1 MSLKKIIRKIRK
13 PHPILFAPVVFLI
26 RFVRLFMR
34 TKINDPHNC
43 LDTTTFPYITVTWHN
58 RLLFFPTLFPA
69 SARKRTA
76 AMISASRDG
85 QYLANIIHYFGIK
98 TVRGSSS
105 RKATSAL
112 RESIR
117 MLENKINVSIT
128 PDGPRGPRYQL
139 SKGPIMLASKTSVPI
154 VAIGVNYSSYW
165 ELKSWDLFRI
175 PKPWARLELNIGK
188 PIHIEKDLTPEQIE
202 EYRLLVEKSL
212 NEVSYVTEDD
222 LKQDRRRKS

>member
-1 MSLKKIIRKIRK
+1 MKFKNFYRKFKR
-13 PHPILFAPVVFLI
+13 PPAFLFAPVVFLI
-26 RFVRLFMR
+26 RFIRLFMR
-34 TKINDPHNC
+34 SEINDPANC
-43 LDTTTFPYITVTWHN
+43 LDVETYPYITVTWHN

-105 RKATSAL
+105 RRGAAAV
-112 RESIR
+112 RASIK

-128 PDGPRGPRYQL
+128 PDGPRGPRYKL
-139 SKGPIMLASKTSVPI
+139 SNGPILLASKTSIPVLPI
-154 VAIGVNYSSYW
+154 GINYSSYW

-175 PKPWARLELNIGK
+175 PKPWAKLELNIGE
-188 PIHIEKDLTPEQIE
+188 PIHIEKDLSTEKLREYKILIE
-202 EYRLLVEKSL
+202 NRL
-212 NEVSYVTEDD
+212 NEVSRVTEED
-222 LKQDRRRKS
+222 LKKNRLRKT